1 MGSDETTPGRSIDP
15 KLSLIL
21 GSSCYQLPFWRHP
34 RSGCILSIFGDHKI
48 SFLPFLTKQVTDH
61 HKSIQHNL
69 RSKRL
74 SLGSW
79 KPQCCSF
86 LSFLHLQWAERSR
99 VKSMSPVGSTQCF
112 MWFWHYPSWWIP
124 SLLVTQ
130 GRQITIRTTSGDAQL
145 ELCARSLLI
154 AVGSLGLSIGYP
166 QWSNGN
172 INFPNLPCLANE
184 KRSTLFWGQVPVE
197 KTGGLAEGKSPNI
210 IEYPWIWNLDLE
222 WTTIQA

>member
-1 MGSDETTPGRSIDP
+1 MKRPREGRSTQN
-15 KLSLIL
+15 S
-21 GSSCYQLPFWRHP
+21 P
-34 RSGCILSIFGDHKI
+34 RSWDHPAI
-48 SFLPFLTKQVTDH
+48 SCLFEGTLDQDASCRSLGITKSVSCHFLRSKSQIITDH

-99 VKSMSPVGSTQCF
+99 VKSMPPVGSTQCF

-197 KTGGLAEGKSPNI
+197 KTGGLVEGKSPNI